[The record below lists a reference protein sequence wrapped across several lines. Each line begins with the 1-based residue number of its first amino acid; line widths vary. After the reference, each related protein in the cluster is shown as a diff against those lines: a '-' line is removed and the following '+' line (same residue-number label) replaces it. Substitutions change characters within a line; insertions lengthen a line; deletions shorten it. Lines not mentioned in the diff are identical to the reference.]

1 MATPT
6 AASRRP
12 AVTSPRGGGGD
23 GHGHRHAAVLAIG
36 TANPASWVTQEE
48 YVDWYFR
55 VTNSEHL
62 ADLKAK
68 MKRICDKSGIKKRH
82 FHLTE
87 ELLADHPD
95 LTDRAQPS
103 LDARLDVAAA
113 AVPELAAAAARK
125 AIAEW
130 GRPAGDITH
139 LVVTTNSGGHVVGA
153 DVRLARLLGLRPTVR
168 RTLLYLG
175 GCSAGSGALRLAK
188 DLAENTPGA
197 RVLVACAELNLIA
210 FRGPED
216 GCLDTLIL
224 QGIFGDGAGAAVVG
238 ADPVVPVERPIF
250 YMASASQTTIP
261 GTEHAITGQLRKGGL
276 DYHIA
281 HEMPSLVG
289 EHIAHCVADALAPL
303 GIGIDVDVD
312 GGGGWNGL
320 FWAVH
325 PGGRAILDSVEAR
338 LALAPGK
345 LAASRRVLGEFGN
358 MAGATVFFV
367 LDELPRARG
376 EGERRGCE
384 WGVAVAFGPGVTVEA
399 MVLRAVHF

>member
-250 YMASASQTTIP
+250 YMASA
-261 GTEHAITGQLRKGGL
+261 
-276 DYHIA
+276 
-281 HEMPSLVG
+281 
-289 EHIAHCVADALAPL
+289 
-303 GIGIDVDVD
+303 
-312 GGGGWNGL
+312 
-320 FWAVH
+320 
-325 PGGRAILDSVEAR
+325 VEAR

-367 LDELPRARG
+367 LDELRRARG

>member
-12 AVTSPRGGGGD
+12 AVTSPCGGGGD

-95 LTDRAQPS
+95 FADRAQPS
-103 LDARLDVAAA
+103 LDARLDVSSA
-113 AVPELAAAAARK
+113 AVPELAAAAAARK

-153 DVRLARLLGLRPTVR
+153 DVRLARVLGLRPTVR

-197 RVLVACAELNLIA
+197 R
-210 FRGPED
+210 D

-238 ADPVVPVERPIF
+238 RRPGRPRRAPHLLHGVRVPDHH
-250 YMASASQTTIP
+250 P
-261 GTEHAITGQLRKGGL
+261 GHRARHHRAAQEGGL

-345 LAASRRVLGEFGN
+345 LAANRRVLGEFGN

-367 LDELPRARG
+367 LDELRRARG
-376 EGERRGCE
+376 EGEQRGCE
-384 WGVAVAFGPGVTVEA
+384 WGVAVAFGPGVTVET

>member
-1 MATPT
+1 M
-6 AASRRP
+6 
-12 AVTSPRGGGGD
+12 
-23 GHGHRHAAVLAIG
+23 AIG

-68 MKRICDKSGIKKRH
+68 MKRICDKSGINKRH

-95 LTDRAQPS
+95 FAGRAQPS

-139 LVVTTNSGGHVVGA
+139 LGSSATAPAPPSSAPT
-153 DVRLARLLGLRPTVR
+153 RL
-168 RTLLYLG
+168 
-175 GCSAGSGALRLAK
+175 
-188 DLAENTPGA
+188 
-197 RVLVACAELNLIA
+197 
-210 FRGPED
+210 
-216 GCLDTLIL
+216 
-224 QGIFGDGAGAAVVG
+224 
-238 ADPVVPVERPIF
+238 VPVERPIF

-345 LAASRRVLGEFGN
+345 LAANRRVLGEFGN

-367 LDELPRARG
+367 LDELRRARG

-384 WGVAVAFGPGVTVEA
+384 WGVAVAFGPGVTVET